1 MREWDKKREVMH
13 SYDRLAAVYD
23 AQYAEEQNA
32 KIKAALN
39 HVNLKGDS
47 LVLDAGCGTGLL
59 FEHIGGSIKLLAGLD
74 ISLKILKKAKKRV
87 KRFPDVTLIRAD
99 VDFLPFQ
106 KGVFDGIFAITL
118 LQNTPN
124 PILTLHE
131 MKRVGKRPS
140 IIVVTGLK
148 KEFSQEAFRELLLKA
163 GLMPFTMESGEQLKG
178 HAAVCKYG
186 LSG

>member
-1 MREWDKKREVMH
+1 MAEWSKKRGVMR

-59 FEHIGGSIKLLAGLD
+59 FEHIGGSIKLLVGLD
-74 ISLKILKKAKKRV
+74 ISSRILEKAKNRA
-87 KRFPDVTLIRAD
+87 KRFSNVALIRAD
-99 VDFLPFQ
+99 ADFLPFSDD
-106 KGVFDGIFAITL
+106 VFDGIFAITL

-124 PILTLHE
+124 PVLTLQE
-131 MKRVGKRPS
+131 MKRVGKHPS

-148 KEFSQEAFRELLLKA
+148 KEFSQKAFEGLLAKA
-163 GLMPFTMESGEQLKG
+163 GLKAFIVESEEQLKG
-178 HAAVCKYG
+178 HVALCQG
-186 LSG
+186 QPSG